1 MNRKQL
7 WESLS
12 MKQKSELLNLFHRYP
27 IEFRKLFTSMQLN
40 FENHFQKIS
49 PEYYTYYIKYLKDF
63 E

>member
-1 MNRKQL
+1 MNREQL

-12 MKQKSELLNLFHRYP
+12 MEQKSELLNLFHRYP
-27 IEFRKLFTSMQLN
+27 IEFRKLFTLMQFN

>member
-1 MNRKQL
+1 MNREQL
-7 WESLS
+7 WNSLS
-12 MKQKSELLNLFHRYP
+12 VEQKSELLNLFHRYP
-27 IEFRKLFTSMQLN
+27 IKFRKLFTSMQLN

>member
-1 MNRKQL
+1 
-7 WESLS
+7 
-12 MKQKSELLNLFHRYP
+12 MKQKSELLYLFHRYP

-49 PEYYTYYIKYLKDF
+49 PEYYTYYIKYLKDL

>member
-1 MNRKQL
+1 
-7 WESLS
+7 
-12 MKQKSELLNLFHRYP
+12 MKQKYELLYLFHRYP
-27 IEFRKLFTSMQLN
+27 IEFRKLFTSMQFN